1 VQADRYR
8 QILESLGDG
17 VYVVDRNRLITYWNT
32 AAAQITGYGP
42 EEVVGKFC
50 FDNLLDHVDC
60 LGKNMCR
67 AGCPLAGTIDDGQP
81 REIEAYLRHKDG
93 QRVPVFIRAM
103 PLRDAAGR
111 LSGAVEVFA
120 ENREALAARE
130 ERAELERAA
139 LIDPLTLVGNRRL
152 ADLTLASHIAEMHRL
167 GWQFGVLLADVD
179 GFKQVND
186 VHGHQ
191 AGDAALRVVAATL
204 AGAVRVYDQVAR
216 WGGEEFLVL
225 CPGLEPAGLVA
236 LADRLRVLVE
246 RSDVP
251 LGSGERVG
259 LTISVGV
266 ADAVPGDTADTLL
279 ARADA
284 ALYHAKRQGKNR
296 VVATVPPAPA
306 P

>member
-1 VQADRYR
+1 MQADRYR

-17 VYVVDRNRLITYWNT
+17 VYVVDRNRLITYWNS
-32 AAAQITGYGP
+32 AAAQITGYGAD
-42 EEVVGKFC
+42 EVAGKFC

-60 LGKNMCR
+60 RGHNMCR
-67 AGCPLAGTIDDGQP
+67 AGCPLAGTMDDGEP

-93 QRVPVFIRAM
+93 QRVPVLIRAV
-103 PLRDAAGR
+103 PLRDGAGR
-111 LSGAVEVFA
+111 VTGAVETFA
-120 ENREALAARE
+120 ENREALAARA

-139 LIDPLTLVGNRRL
+139 LIDALTLVGNRRM
-152 ADLTLASHIAEMHRL
+152 ADLSLASHLAEMQRL
-167 GWQFGVLLADVD
+167 GWPFGVLLADVD

-186 VHGHQ
+186 SHGHQ

-204 AGAVRVYDQVAR
+204 GGAVRVYDQVAR

-225 CPGLEPAGLVA
+225 CPGLDAAGLVA

-251 LGSGERVG
+251 LETAER
-259 LTISVGV
+259 LTITISVGV
-266 ADAVPGDTADTLL
+266 AEAVPGDTANSLL

-284 ALYHAKRQGKNR
+284 ALYRAKAEGRNR
-296 VVATVPPAPA
+296 VSS
-306 P
+306 

>member
-1 VQADRYR
+1 V
-8 QILESLGDG
+8 
-17 VYVVDRNRLITYWNT
+17 
-32 AAAQITGYGP
+32 
-42 EEVVGKFC
+42 
-50 FDNLLDHVDC
+50 
-60 LGKNMCR
+60 
-67 AGCPLAGTIDDGQP
+67 
-81 REIEAYLRHKDG
+81 
-93 QRVPVFIRAM
+93 
-103 PLRDAAGR
+103 
-111 LSGAVEVFA
+111 SGAVEVFA

-139 LIDPLTLVGNRRL
+139 LIDPLTLVGNRRF
-152 ADLTLASHIAEMHRL
+152 ADLTLASHIAGMHRL

-186 VHGHQ
+186 THGHQ

-204 AGAVRVYDQVAR
+204 AGAVRAYDRVAR

-225 CPGLEPAGLVA
+225 CPGLESAGLVA
-236 LADRLRVLVE
+236 LADRLRALVE

-251 LGSGERVG
+251 VPTGGRLG

-266 ADAVPGDTADTLL
+266 AEAAPGDTADTLL

-284 ALYHAKRQGKNR
+284 ALYHAKGQGKNR
-296 VVATVPPAPA
+296 VATVPPSPG